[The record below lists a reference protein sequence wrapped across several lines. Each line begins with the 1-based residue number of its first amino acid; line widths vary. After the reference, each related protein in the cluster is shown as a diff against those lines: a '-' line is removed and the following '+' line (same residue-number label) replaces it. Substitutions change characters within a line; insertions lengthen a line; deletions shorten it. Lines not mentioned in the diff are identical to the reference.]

1 MTDAPVKGDKVSW
14 VGVHVK
20 KRYFGEVAEVLEDVY
35 KIRTHPHRILLT
47 VKSDR
52 VHKE

>member
-14 VGVHVK
+14 EGTFIK
-20 KRYFGEVAEVLEDVY
+20 KKFFGEVAEVLEDVI
-35 KIRTHPHRILLT
+35 KVRERGHRVLVTL
-47 VKSDR
+47 KHDR